1 MAMDQRPEL
10 ERLSEPEKDALITA
24 LWAEVQR
31 LKARLAGLEAK
42 PPEPRKD
49 AHNSSVP
56 PSHSPKA
63 NCPTGPR
70 TGTRREASVGRA
82 GGGRPLHPN
91 PDQII
96 IAQAKTCPHCG
107 GVVQAHA
114 QPLHA
119 VYDKIE
125 LPPVTPIITRV
136 EQHGGECP
144 HCGQPYVA
152 PVPVGM
158 EPGTPFGASIQSLAT
173 YLRYTHAISDER
185 LSALCAQ
192 VYGVPIS
199 EGALANLFRRVNTRL
214 DHRVEEILTRLRS
227 SRLICSD
234 ETGARVHGRT
244 QWAWVFQHA
253 EVCVQVI
260 RPSRGHG
267 VIHEVLGDH
276 RPTIGVSDLYRAQ
289 KQHPAAPWQVCL
301 AHQWR
306 DCPCALEAG
315 DTVLAP
321 RMKAVFLRAFAI
333 HKRRDTIAASTLYQY
348 RCDLQRRVSRC
359 LVLQPANPHGRRLQ
373 KRDAKIQD
381 SLFLFL
387 DDAAIPPTNNSSE
400 QAIRMSTVFRK
411 VTNGF
416 RSEWGRDLCAAV
428 RSVVNTGKRQGL
440 SAYQAIQKAL
450 APIGSLFEP
459 G

>member
-1 MAMDQRPEL
+1 MDKLPEL
-10 ERLSEPEKDALITA
+10 ERLSELEKDALISA

-31 LKARLAGLEAK
+31 LKARLTALEAK

-49 AHNSSVP
+49 AHHSSVS

-63 NCPTGPR
+63 NCLTGPR
-70 TGTRREASVGRA
+70 KGTRREASVGRA

-91 PDQII
+91 PDQSIM
-96 IAQAKTCPHCG
+96 AQVKTCPHCG
-107 GVVQAHA
+107 GVVPAHA
-114 QPLHA
+114 PHLHA

-125 LPPVTPIITRV
+125 LPPVKPIVTRV

-144 HCGQPYVA
+144 HCGQASVA

-158 EPGTPFGASIQSLAT
+158 EPGTPFGASIAGLAT
-173 YLRYTHAISDER
+173 SLRYTHAISYER
-185 LSALCAQ
+185 LSALFAQ

-244 QWAWVFQHA
+244 PWEWVFQNA
-253 EVCVQVI
+253 EVWVHVI

-276 RPTIGVSDLYRAQ
+276 RPTIWVSDLYSAQ
-289 KQHPAAPWQVCL
+289 KNHPAEQWQVCL
-301 AHQWR
+301 AHQLR
-306 DCPCALEAG
+306 DCQFALEAG
-315 DTVLAP
+315 DTVFAP

-333 HKRRDTIAASTLYQY
+333 HRRRDTLAASTLYQY

-359 LVLQPANPHGRRLQ
+359 LALQPANPHGRRLR
-373 KRDAKIQD
+373 KRYAKLQD
-381 SLFLFL
+381 SLFVFL
-387 DDAAIPPTNNSSE
+387 EDAAIPPTNNSSE

-416 RSEWGRDLCAAV
+416 RSEWGRDLFAAV

>member
-1 MAMDQRPEL
+1 MDQLPDL
-10 ERLSEPEKDALITA
+10 ARLSELEKDALIVA
-24 LWAEVQR
+24 LWAEVQL
-31 LKARLAGLEAK
+31 LKARLAALEAK
-42 PPEPRKD
+42 AQEPRKD

-56 PSHSPKA
+56 PSHTPKA
-63 NCPTGPR
+63 NLPPGPR

-82 GGGRPLHPN
+82 GGGRPLHQA
-91 PDQII
+91 PDQVL

-107 GVVQAHA
+107 GAVQAHT
-114 QPLHA
+114 QHLHA

-125 LPPVTPIITRV
+125 LPPVKPIVTRV
-136 EQHGGECP
+136 EQYGGQCLR
-144 HCGQPYVA
+144 CGQSYVA

-173 YLRYTHAISDER
+173 YLRYTHAISYER
-185 LSALCAQ
+185 LSALFAQ
-192 VYGVPIS
+192 VYGVAIS
-199 EGALANLFRRVNTRL
+199 EGALANLFQVVKIRL

-244 QWAWVFQHA
+244 QWEWVFQNA

-276 RPTIGVSDLYRAQ
+276 RPMVWVSDLYSAQ
-289 KQHPAAPWQVCL
+289 KHHPAEQWQVCL
-301 AHQWR
+301 AHQLR
-306 DCPCALEAG
+306 DCQFAIEAG
-315 DTVLAP
+315 DAVFAP
-321 RMKAVFLRAFAI
+321 RMKAVLLRAFAI
-333 HKRRDTIAASTLYQY
+333 HKRRDTLAASTLYQY
-348 RCDLQRRVSRC
+348 QCDLQRRVHRC
-359 LVLQPANPHGRRLQ
+359 LALEPANPHGRRLQ
-373 KRDAKIQD
+373 KRYTKIQD
-381 SLFLFL
+381 HLFLFL
-387 DDAAIPPTNNSSE
+387 DDAAIPPTNNASE

-416 RSEWGRDLCAAV
+416 RSEWGRDLFAAV
-428 RSVVNTGKRQGL
+428 RSVVNTGKRHGL

-450 APIGSLFEP
+450 SPLGSLFEP